1 MKIYRIA
8 QEIFDGYIYHGTSK
22 GAALGIQRDG
32 YMTPKNTGEIKPSVS
47 FTKSFDYAKY
57 YASAKGGSDKSVVLR
72 TKLDDRFSIS
82 ERISDNK
89 GDEYVTFEPVS
100 TSRLEIFVPDGSWQ
114 PLENW
119 DVIYDEVKA

>member
-1 MKIYRIA
+1 VKIYRIA

-57 YASAKGGSDKSVVLR
+57 YASAKGGSDKLVVLR
-72 TKLDDRFSIS
+72 TKLDDGFSMS

-89 GDEYVTFEPVS
+89 GYEYVTFEPVS
-100 TSRLEIFVPDGSWQ
+100 ISRLEILVPDGSWQ
-114 PLENW
+114 PLESW
-119 DVIYDEVKA
+119 DVIYDEVKS